1 MTWPDTAEQPE
12 VDSVLAGGSRIARGS
27 RVRLCPLGRTDA
39 QDMFV
44 AGREATVRAIRQDVD
59 GTYFVAVTVDG
70 DPAAELLHERAQY
83 RYFTAAEVESLEEEE
98 EAP

>member
-1 MTWPDTAEQPE
+1 MTWPDTSDQPE
-12 VDSVLAGGSRIARGS
+12 IDSVLIDGRRIGKDS
-27 RVRLCPLGRTDA
+27 RVRLRPTGRTDA

-44 AGREATVRAIRQDVD
+44 ADRAATVRAVRQDVD

-83 RYFTAAEVESLEEEE
+83 RYFTSAEVEPLVEGQ
-98 EAP
+98 P